1 MSSPYITKGKQR
13 IPLYVIYKNDDRG
26 NLISVIY
33 GMLVWP
39 NLHKEYT
46 RK

>member
-1 MSSPYITKGKQR
+1 MSSPYYTKWKQR
-13 IPLYVIYKNDDRG
+13 IPLYVIYKNDDRA
-26 NLISVIY
+26 NLLSVTY
-33 GMLVWP
+33 GMITWC